1 MNGITRSIV
10 AAGIVAFAMVFSTV
24 GAYPAFA
31 ADCSGFEHSI
41 GACVGNGSVDIGGS
55 IERPGSGGSGSE
67 PGGAGWTPHPDWQT
81 GGDGTPGSNIGPGG
95 ETVVCSTMRPDE
107 CWTFLPPPAE
117 AADALDAAVQ
127 PVTIRDIASFA
138 PDAPT
143 VTTEPGAWGILKLH
157 TNVVA
162 NAAQHVR
169 SGTLLGGPAEVNFIP
184 IGFTIDYGD
193 GQATTTATGGD
204 TWAALGLAEFSKTA
218 TSHRYT
224 KPGTKTITAEVTYAA
239 EYRVGGGAWLPVVGT
254 LSIPTDTPHTIQIV
268 RNSTVGVDKPC
279 TPGRTAVG
287 C

>member
-1 MNGITRSIV
+1 MTVRPTRVVTTIV
-10 AAGIVAFAMVFSTV
+10 LALSFFALSATSVVHARNCTEV
-24 GAYPAFA
+24 DYLQ
-31 ADCSGFEHSI
+31 
-41 GACVGNGSVDIGGS
+41 GACVGNGSVDVGGS
-55 IERPGSGGSGSE
+55 IVQPGSGGSG
-67 PGGAGWTPHPDWQT
+67 GGPSGGGWTPHPDWAT

-95 ETVVCSTMRPDE
+95 ESVICSIMRPDE
-107 CWTFLPPPAE
+107 CFIVIPPPADDAE
-117 AADALDAAVQ
+117 GAATVQ
-127 PVTIRDIASFA
+127 PVSVQDIASFV

-143 VTTEPGAWGILKLH
+143 VGTEPGAWGILKLH
-157 TNVVA
+157 TNVIA

-184 IGFTIDYGD
+184 LGFTFDYGD

-204 TWAALGLAEFSKTA
+204 TWAALGLEEFSMTA

-224 KPGTKTITAEVTYAA
+224 TPGTKTITAEVTYAA
-239 EYRVGGGAWLPVVGT
+239 EYRVGGGDWLPVIGT

-279 TPGRTAVG
+279 IPGRTAVG

>member
-1 MNGITRSIV
+1 MQMKTSARCGAIAFLAIL
-10 AAGIVAFAMVFSTV
+10 AGLLAVPTA
-24 GAYPAFA
+24 AFA
-31 ADCSGFEHSI
+31 ASCGSGDVI
-41 GACVGNGSVDIGGS
+41 WACPGNGSVDVGGTGTSPGAGGS
-55 IERPGSGGSGSE
+55 DTGGSGGN
-67 PGGAGWTPHPDWQT
+67 WTPHPDWAT
-81 GGDGTPGSNIGPGG
+81 GGDGTPGSNVGPGG

-107 CWTFLPPPAE
+107 CWTFLPPPSE
-117 AADALDAAVQ
+117 ATDGPAAVQ
-127 PVTIRDIASFA
+127 PVTIQDVASFA

-162 NAAQHVR
+162 SAAQHVR

-184 IGFTIDYGD
+184 IGFTFDYGD
-193 GQATTTATGGD
+193 GHATTTATGGD

-224 KPGTKTITAEVTYAA
+224 TPGTKTISAEVTYAA
-239 EYRVGGGAWLPVVGT
+239 EYRVGGGDWLPVIGT

-279 TPGRTAVG
+279 NPGRIAVG

>member
-1 MNGITRSIV
+1 MRALSIV
-10 AAGIVAFAMVFSTV
+10 VATTIAIVLVGWSASPAAAL
-24 GAYPAFA
+24 PA
-31 ADCSGFEHSI
+31 CGESEWV
-41 GACVGNGSVDIGGS
+41 GACVGNGSVNVGGS

-67 PGGAGWTPHPDWQT
+67 PGGSGWTPHPDWQT
-81 GGDGTPGSNIGPGG
+81 GGDGTPGSNVGPGG
-95 ETVVCSTMRPDE
+95 ETVICSLMRPDE
-107 CWTFLPPPAE
+107 CFWIIPPASSVGDLG
-117 AADALDAAVQ
+117 AAL
-127 PVTIRDIASFA
+127 PVTISDIASFT

-143 VTTEPGAWGILKLH
+143 VATEPGAWGILKLH
-157 TNVVA
+157 TNVIA
-162 NAAQHVR
+162 SAAQHVR

-184 IGFTIDYGD
+184 IGFTFDYGD

-224 KPGTKTITAEVTYAA
+224 TPGTKTIAAEVTYAA
-239 EYRVGGGAWLPVVGT
+239 EYRVGGGDWRPVVGT
-254 LSIPTDTPHTIQIV
+254 LSIPTETPHTIQIV